1 MTIADHVSAALD
13 AFKDAVRRLSEDPS
27 AEEALD
33 GLVAGLATAAN
44 ADEAVVRIV
53 DRDTESLV
61 ARYVWARA
69 PSLAAELIGSQAP
82 LDELG
87 SGAFEDAQGRHV
99 LRRLVVRR
107 GERVGTLELVRSE
120 TPFESSDEVLAE
132 LGAIQ
137 IGFVLGAGVHGGTV
151 DGGIPRG
158 WALELAGDGL
168 AAGSEDVDR
177 TDRVVRLAAEAT
189 GARCSAVW
197 RNADDGAL
205 EMVASH
211 RCPED
216 LAPKLREAAA
226 RALEGAGPVAIEREP
241 EGLGEIVL
249 ATVRLGE
256 PPLGALQL
264 LFDPDAAPH
273 PEELARLG
281 GFGVR
286 AANALRAGDA
296 ATHAAAELE
305 RTRTLVA
312 VLGQAVARLSL
323 VHTLET
329 AVDRIADLL
338 EIDRI
343 ALYLREGSGLRSVA
357 ARGLTGL
364 HERVAEALLEVALG
378 PYRGRESLLVE
389 EVGREP
395 TLMRVRAAAK
405 EAGIEAAL
413 AVPLLAHEQVIGL
426 LAVYPPKGRRIE
438 ENEAEVVSALAPQ
451 LAVAVENAR
460 LHEKAKQLGSEHE
473 EALHSERQAARHV
486 GALYEISRSFAQSL
500 SLDTTLDAL
509 ARTMVETLAVDA
521 AAIRMLDP
529 RGERLETCSVHVAQ
543 EHMAEGIEAIL
554 SRPQPVA
561 IAPVRRLM
569 QSREPLVLHAR
580 SAADLPAH
588 ELLVPFLERGSTA
601 VIVPV
606 ATPVEMVATV
616 TLLSFDPAA
625 PITDET
631 VELALSIAGQAALA
645 IENARLYQQQKGFA
659 DSMQRALLARTE
671 PDLPGLD
678 LAAVYE
684 SSARVDVGGDIY
696 DFATLEDGR
705 LTVVLG
711 DVTGH
716 GIEAAADMAMAKFV
730 FRSLSREHPD
740 PADFLAVANEIVL
753 GELPVGKFI
762 TMLYLTVDPA
772 TGAVRCASAGHP
784 GPRIVSPGRAVTELA
799 VTGLPL
805 GVEEQQS
812 YEEAETVLDPG
823 SAIVL
828 HTDGVVEA
836 RRGRELYGVERL
848 DRLLAERSELGAK
861 ELAAEV
867 LAETRS
873 FAGGDLSDDCAV
885 VVIARPRLSRG

>member
-197 RNADDGAL
+197 RNADD
-205 EMVASH
+205 
-211 RCPED
+211 
-216 LAPKLREAAA
+216 

-413 AVPLLAHEQVIGL
+413 AVPLLAH
-426 LAVYPPKGRRIE
+426 
-438 ENEAEVVSALAPQ
+438 
-451 LAVAVENAR
+451 
-460 LHEKAKQLGSEHE
+460 
-473 EALHSERQAARHV
+473 
-486 GALYEISRSFAQSL
+486 
-500 SLDTTLDAL
+500 
-509 ARTMVETLAVDA
+509 
-521 AAIRMLDP
+521 
-529 RGERLETCSVHVAQ
+529 
-543 EHMAEGIEAIL
+543 
-554 SRPQPVA
+554 
-561 IAPVRRLM
+561 
-569 QSREPLVLHAR
+569 
-580 SAADLPAH
+580 
-588 ELLVPFLERGSTA
+588 
-601 VIVPV
+601 
-606 ATPVEMVATV
+606 
-616 TLLSFDPAA
+616 
-625 PITDET
+625 
-631 VELALSIAGQAALA
+631 
-645 IENARLYQQQKGFA
+645 
-659 DSMQRALLARTE
+659 
-671 PDLPGLD
+671 
-678 LAAVYE
+678 
-684 SSARVDVGGDIY
+684 
-696 DFATLEDGR
+696 
-705 LTVVLG
+705 
-711 DVTGH
+711 
-716 GIEAAADMAMAKFV
+716 
-730 FRSLSREHPD
+730 
-740 PADFLAVANEIVL
+740 
-753 GELPVGKFI
+753 
-762 TMLYLTVDPA
+762 
-772 TGAVRCASAGHP
+772 
-784 GPRIVSPGRAVTELA
+784 
-799 VTGLPL
+799 
-805 GVEEQQS
+805 
-812 YEEAETVLDPG
+812 
-823 SAIVL
+823 
-828 HTDGVVEA
+828 
-836 RRGRELYGVERL
+836 
-848 DRLLAERSELGAK
+848 
-861 ELAAEV
+861 
-867 LAETRS
+867 
-873 FAGGDLSDDCAV
+873 
-885 VVIARPRLSRG
+885 